1 MIQFMIVLLML
12 LIGHPLASAQT
23 PTRVMSGYAAT
34 SGPHAVLW
42 IARDAGLFEK
52 NGLRTDVAYIRS
64 GSTMAQTLVSG
75 EIQMSQMGGP
85 AMLAA
90 GVAGMDVTFVAVA
103 LNTTPIVIMG
113 TVSKMEELKGKSIGV
128 TRYGSNTDISAR
140 FAIRKAGLQPEKDIA
155 LIQLEDYA
163 GIMGGIASG
172 RIAAGALADPFTD
185 AAKKLGYK
193 EIADLAAMGLE
204 FPFVGIVAKKSFI
217 KDNMDTVQR
226 FVRAYVEAI
235 AIYKNNRDLAK
246 DHVQVYGHQGSGNS
260 CRDRGFLC
268 AEAAAGSLC
277 HGRRYSLRFGS
288 SRGARPAREKLR
300 AGVVY
305 GFAFRQ
311 TARRQWVLSGP
322 VSEIDLYLQICA
334 MAATASFK
342 IQSFVVIGC
351 RTLERRRFFI
361 S

>member
-1 MIQFMIVLLML
+1 MTRMVFAAML
-12 LIGHPLASAQT
+12 FILASSHCFAQGL
-23 PTRVMSGYAAT
+23 TRVMSGYAAT

-52 NGLRTDVAYIRS
+52 NGLRTEVAYIRS

-85 AMLAA
+85 AMVAA
-90 GVAGMDVTFVAVA
+90 GVAGMDVTFIAVA

-113 TVSKMEELKGKSIGV
+113 TVSKMEDLKGKSIGV

-140 FAIRKAGLQPEKDIA
+140 FAIRKAGLQPEKDVA

-185 AAKKLGYK
+185 AAKKMGYK

-204 FPFVGIVAKKSFI
+204 FPFVGIAAKKSYI

-226 FVRAYVEAI
+226 FARSYVEAI
-235 AIYKNNRDLAK
+235 AIYKNNRDLAMRITSKYTGIK
-246 DHVQVYGHQGSGNS
+246 D
-260 CRDRGFLC
+260 
-268 AEAAAGSLC
+268 
-277 HGRRYSLRFGS
+277 
-288 SRGARPAREKLR
+288 PAIL
-300 AGVVY
+300 
-305 GFAFRQ
+305 
-311 TARRQWVLSGP
+311 
-322 VSEIDLYLQICA
+322 
-334 MAATASFK
+334 AATVDFYAPK
-342 IQSFVVIGC
+342 LQRVPYATVGGIRFV
-351 RTLERRRFFI
+351 LEQVAVRDPRAKNFAPETFMDTRFVKQLEDSGFI
-361 S
+361 KGLYPKG